1 MACLPTEMD
10 QFVPTEVNLSL
21 IATGSK
27 VLRYELPL
35 NPITK
40 EFGEKKPSAM
50 SRIIPVNQF
59 YIL

>member
-1 MACLPTEMD
+1 MNRKHCDFQVSMACLPTEMD

-27 VLRYELPL
+27 VLSYELPL

-40 EFGEKKPSAM
+40 EFGGKKTFSN
-50 SRIIPVNQF
+50 V
-59 YIL
+59 